1 MEDFLVQYK
10 SELLSSITSL
20 AILVILRFLLAKT
33 IKRVGRTSEINHIR
47 TRLVIRYVSYVFW
60 VIAVVTLI
68 LIWGVN
74 IREIGLII
82 SSFFAV
88 LGVALFATWSVLS
101 NITSGIILFLYFP
114 YKIGDRIRILD
125 KEFPEEVIIIDIH
138 VFNLNLL
145 KDNGELLIYPNNL
158 LLQKG
163 VVLVKRKA
171 ASKDDLEPHL

>member
-171 ASKDDLEPHL
+171 ANKDDLEPHL